1 MPPTSRR
8 GRRWARQQC
17 VLLQLATHSVWW
29 LEHMTTH
36 AAGGTLATQLDD
48 SGDTIAPEEAR
59 ERFASAVNADEAVNA
74 AVNANAKREVVD
86 MTMAELMADND
97 SNGPVLYVPATHKG
111 RILRLY
117 GTLTMRDFDKMYGM
131 NAKMGK
137 KYDDCFHTTM
147 YWMDVTD
154 GRVRDQW
161 DKVSG
166 DKVLSDLFN
175 LVQSAV
181 RSRVGECE
189 WYS

>member
-1 MPPTSRR
+1 
-8 GRRWARQQC
+8 
-17 VLLQLATHSVWW
+17 
-29 LEHMTTH
+29 MTTQ

-59 ERFASAVNADEAVNA
+59 EPLRFASAVNADEAVNA

-97 SNGPVLYVPATHKG
+97 SNGPVLCVPAKHKD
-111 RILRLY
+111 RIFRLY

-131 NAKMGK
+131 NAKLGK
-137 KYDDCFHTTM
+137 KYGDCFHATT